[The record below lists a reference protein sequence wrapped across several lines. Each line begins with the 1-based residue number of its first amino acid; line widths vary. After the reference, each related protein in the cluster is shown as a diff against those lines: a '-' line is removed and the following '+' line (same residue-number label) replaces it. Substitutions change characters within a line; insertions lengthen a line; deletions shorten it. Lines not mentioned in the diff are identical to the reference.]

1 MRDFFNG
8 VAILVSSGIYI
19 TSLKIMIVIGVLWY
33 GFKASNGA
41 LMEAF
46 KWIITVVII
55 SYTMLF
61 AKSSVIIEDRA
72 NPGLSGNKIDN
83 VPFGLAVIA
92 GVSSGLGEHLTSGFE
107 QMFSLPNDMKYS
119 QSGLVLGAKVLKETA
134 FAEFASGGGIEEQQ
148 RFKTNFQEFIE
159 ACVLINAQ
167 QGAPYTVSQ
176 LKTSTNLWSLI
187 SDKSGLSPIFTFKY
201 LKSNNTQ

>member
-1 MRDFFNG
+1 MHTIYTIGGGEFMRDFFNG

-119 QSGLVLGAKVLKETA
+119 QSGLILQ
-134 FAEFASGGGIEEQQ
+134 GILE
-148 RFKTNFQEFIE
+148 NFQSASKFKFK
-159 ACVLINAQ
+159 
-167 QGAPYTVSQ
+167 Y
-176 LKTSTNLWSLI
+176 KTIFLM
-187 SDKSGLSPIFTFKY
+187 DKSSKLCQTSKN
-201 LKSNNTQ
+201 LL